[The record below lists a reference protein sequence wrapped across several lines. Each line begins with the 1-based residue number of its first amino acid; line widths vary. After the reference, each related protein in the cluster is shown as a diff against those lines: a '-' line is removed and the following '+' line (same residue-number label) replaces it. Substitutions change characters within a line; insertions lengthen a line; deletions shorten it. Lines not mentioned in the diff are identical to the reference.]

1 MTGRYLYLGARRSHV
16 EDLQA
21 IEVEC
26 AIGLLGF
33 SLILPFNHN
42 SHPRTLHGLQHDP
55 GLLRVKEMEQAARLA
70 RLEHSKAEMAM
81 LIAAAAAVQNAAE
94 ERAFMD
100 PTAAAEERNA
110 EWERGWK

>member
-1 MTGRYLYLGARRSHV
+1 MRLKIQAMTGLYLHLDARKSPV

-26 AIGLLGF
+26 AIELLGF
-33 SLILPFNHN
+33 SQFNHN
-42 SHPRTLHGLQHDP
+42 SHPRPLRGLQHDP

-70 RLEHSKAEMAM
+70 RLECSKAETAAI
-81 LIAAAAAVQNAAE
+81 IAAAAAAAQKAAE

-100 PTAAAEERNA
+100 SAAGA
-110 EWERGWK
+110 